1 MALGPAW
8 QDHGVVSLTP
18 STTGESVVTR
28 IRTASPKLSP
38 AQRRIADAIA
48 ADPQLVAFG
57 TVADVAKEAQ
67 TSGASVV
74 RLATRLGY
82 DGFIELQEAVQGELA
97 DRLRPAA
104 ARIRDLPPGDVVA
117 RALATSTAAVEDTL
131 AGLDR
136 AAFEDAVA
144 LLSDRARHVAVLAGD
159 AGAGIAGHAG
169 VELRMLR
176 PDVEVVVGTPV
187 AVGQSIAR
195 LGPGDIVLA
204 LDLRRYDRWLLEAV
218 DHAVGEGVA
227 LIALTDGPQ
236 SPLARLSRSLLV
248 IEGEGIGPF
257 DNYVGAL
264 ALLAALVAAVAEALR
279 DDATEDLDRVERT
292 WQALGALTDG

>member
-1 MALGPAW
+1 M
-8 QDHGVVSLTP
+8 VSLTP
-18 STTGESVVTR
+18 SAPGESVVTR

-136 AAFEDAVA
+136 AAFEDAVDYINERRQ
-144 LLSDRARHVAVLAGD
+144 SGRRIVEFQGIQFMLAD
-159 AGAGIAGHAG
+159 LAS
-169 VELRMLR
+169 E
-176 PDVEVVVGTPV
+176 
-187 AVGQSIAR
+187 
-195 LGPGDIVLA
+195 LA
-204 LDLRRYDRWLLEAV
+204 LCESFLWRLAAQVDSGATDFGIEA
-218 DHAVGEGVA
+218 
-227 LIALTDGPQ
+227 
-236 SPLARLSRSLLV
+236 SLLKMRAS
-248 IEGEGIGPF
+248 
-257 DNYVGAL
+257 DL
-264 ALLAALVAAVAEALR
+264 AMRITTDAVQLLGGYGYCK
-279 DDATEDLDRVERT
+279 DYRVERLMRDAKIT
-292 WQALGALTDG
+292 QIWEGTNQIHRQLIGRSFLRK